1 VTCEN
6 SKAKLGQVHR
16 AHRLASERAA
26 GRRQDGD
33 KKQRTQRQTNCCRI
47 QGYGRGIARKYLGK
61 AHSEKLSNF
70 GKTSRE
76 ENMAIDES
84 DLAARLM
91 GDMDK
96 RLLDFLKTQVNSF
109 VKWDL
114 VRFFHN
120 NPNTADTAENVARY
134 AGRDPAAIEQELVEL
149 AESGVLRCE
158 TIGEMTVYSL
168 ATDQE
173 MRDLID
179 QFVLACDD
187 RQFRVKAI
195 YHIIRGMR

>member
-1 VTCEN
+1 
-6 SKAKLGQVHR
+6 
-16 AHRLASERAA
+16 
-26 GRRQDGD
+26 
-33 KKQRTQRQTNCCRI
+33 
-47 QGYGRGIARKYLGK
+47 
-61 AHSEKLSNF
+61 
-70 GKTSRE
+70 
-76 ENMAIDES
+76 MAINES

-91 GDMDK
+91 GDMDA
-96 RLLDFLKTQVNSF
+96 RLLDFLKTRVNSF

-114 VRFFHN
+114 VRFFHD

-134 AGRDPAAIEQELVEL
+134 AGRDPTAIEQELAEL
-149 AESGVLRCE
+149 AESGVLHRE
-158 TIGEMTVYSL
+158 TMGEMVIYSL

>member
-1 VTCEN
+1 
-6 SKAKLGQVHR
+6 
-16 AHRLASERAA
+16 
-26 GRRQDGD
+26 
-33 KKQRTQRQTNCCRI
+33 
-47 QGYGRGIARKYLGK
+47 
-61 AHSEKLSNF
+61 
-70 GKTSRE
+70 
-76 ENMAIDES
+76 MAIDES

-134 AGRDPAAIEQELVEL
+134 AGRDPVAIEQELVEL
-149 AESGVLRCE
+149 AESGVLRRE
-158 TIGEMTVYSL
+158 TIGEMAVYSL